1 MDVVSC
7 QVTAI
12 PIATWKTFRK
22 LCIEEGVSVNHKVKM
37 LIEAEVARQAG
48 EE

>member
-12 PIATWKTFRK
+12 PIAIWKTFRK
-22 LCIEEGVSVNHKVKM
+22 LCIEEGVPVNHKVKM
-37 LIEAEVARQAG
+37 LIEAEVIRQVSG
-48 EE
+48 E